1 MDYNGTGWHPHF
13 NKNLVYDDNA
23 MDWVPENQSIVNTDS
38 LTVAGSMI
46 MTNTLVPVNYD
57 SVTLGYTGNNVTSA
71 VYSLAGNTVA
81 TLTIGYTGNLVSS
94 VVRS

>member
-1 MDYNGTGWHPHF
+1 MGLDTQANGRA
-13 NKNLVYDDNA
+13 VYVWDTDTLA
-23 MDWVPENQSIVNTDS
+23 WVAAQQALIQTDS

-71 VYSLAGNTVA
+71 VYSLTGNTVA